1 MFLNRQDRFKQNS
14 TNTCATKYSLDRRWS
29 HAGHGT
35 ITTSTQRKKPHLL
48 KTMLASVT
56 TMNLILGTILI
67 TSLIRGK
74 DVCHSQ
80 SIGLGTHLFE
90 NSVENKALVDH
101 TFLSTTNFNSFQDCF
116 IACASDCRRMSYNFQ
131 TRPFNGVSHLC
142 ELNSADSA
150 TDPVAL
156 KVRPGFTYHDIVP
169 YFLGKQ
175 VRKTWLGT
183 GDSVNYNEV
192 K

>member
-14 TNTCATKYSLDRRWS
+14 TNICATKYSLDRRWS

-35 ITTSTQRKKPHLL
+35 ITTSTQRKKLHLL

-80 SIGLGTHLFE
+80 SIGSGTHLFE

-101 TFLSTTNFNSFQDCF
+101 TFLSTTN
-116 IACASDCRRMSYNFQ
+116 
-131 TRPFNGVSHLC
+131 T
-142 ELNSADSA
+142 
-150 TDPVAL
+150 
-156 KVRPGFTYHDIVP
+156 
-169 YFLGKQ
+169 
-175 VRKTWLGT
+175 LGT
-183 GDSVNYNEV
+183 RAFILGSRNRREKTKSKIVAQGVVLGILLSLMFPLFYDPSRYALQSS
-192 K
+192 